1 MEERNEEQTPREEA
15 ASQENMLPAE
25 IDHAPSSSQVLVK
38 AYEASGTVAVTPEQA
53 QILLAP
59 TDPDDVE
66 IHPVT
71 GVLYVPWM
79 RYVRRLNTA
88 FGPMGW
94 ASVRVESAQI
104 EEGVSKNNKPYIDVQ
119 IRVALVVNG
128 RLVRDAVGECRQSQ
142 ESRMSVASCL
152 EGAMS
157 SGIKRCCKSL
167 GMFDDVL
174 DKRWAEDWIA
184 KYAIY
189 DQAEKAWKRRSVP
202 LAQPVARPVPST
214 PVAQP
219 QDQEGF
225 VRKVVG
231 PSDAGV
237 WTLVIET
244 AEGEITVHTRSA
256 LEKYPDPHQ
265 LKDLLVE
272 FRTKMVPQKGGKPF
286 IGLDYVAVKG
296 DQQ

>member
-1 MEERNEEQTPREEA
+1 MEERNEEQMPSEEA
-15 ASQENMLPAE
+15 TMQENTLPAE
-25 IDHAPSSSQVLVK
+25 IDHAPASSQVLVK
-38 AYEASGTVAVTPEQA
+38 AYETSGTVAVTSEQA

-66 IHPVT
+66 IHPLT
-71 GVLYVPWM
+71 GAIYVPWM
-79 RYVRRLNTA
+79 RYVRRLNAA

-94 ASVRVESAQI
+94 ASIRVGNAQI
-104 EEGVSKNNKPYIDVQ
+104 EEGVSKNGKPYIDVE

-142 ESRMSVASCL
+142 ESRMSVPSCL
-152 EGAMS
+152 EGAVS

-167 GMFDDVL
+167 GMFDDLL
-174 DKRWAEDWIA
+174 DKRWAENWIA

-189 DQAEKAWKRRSVP
+189 DKEWKRRAVP
-202 LAQPVARPVPST
+202 LAQPVAQPTRPT
-214 PVAQP
+214 PVSQ
-219 QDQEGF
+219 QHNQEGF
-225 VRKVVG
+225 VRKVTG
-231 PSDAGV
+231 PSDAEV

-244 AEGEITVHTRSA
+244 EEGEIIAHTRSA
-256 LEKYPDPHQ
+256 LDKYPDPRQ

-286 IGLDYVAVKG
+286 LGLDYLAVKG
-296 DQQ
+296 GQ